1 MFDIVDAA
9 KSSVPPP
16 SVKRLIEDDEERP
29 DMDDIRNAIKVIG
42 VIKKLI
48 NSDQLVLKPSASQN
62 GLVKKGLIPVEESR
76 KFKSRVGSHKKSLEI
91 TEEEDGDE
99 DGDEVDEDGE
109 EAIEEIAYKSEINK
123 SKKEV
128 PKSQKVNVKVGLE
141 VCLKLIK
148 KKILFILKPLKRSR
162 QRMFWLRILT
172 KKMMKKTTK
181 N

>member
-76 KFKSRVGSHKKSLEI
+76 KFKSRVGSHKKSLES
-91 TEEEDGDE
+91 TGEEDGDDE

-109 EAIEEIAYKSEINK
+109 EAIEEIAYKSKINK

-128 PKSQKVNVKVGLE
+128 PKSQKVNVKVG
-141 VCLKLIK
+141 
-148 KKILFILKPLKRSR
+148 S
-162 QRMFWLRILT
+162 
-172 KKMMKKTTK
+172 
-181 N
+181 